1 MSSAL
6 ESLAATGRPAILI
19 GTDKTVLDGLANAFN
34 PDKKGIPITFFTESV
49 EVASKSSELNGA
61 LVIIIDLGAAK
72 RESLVA
78 LQGMM
83 NRISLETPVIVLV
96 DTFDDAL
103 ARWLLQ
109 IKVADFLRKPA
120 DPKEVVKA
128 CVRAL
133 RSSSDLPDAQ
143 SQIIAFIPAA
153 GGVGA
158 TSLSIE
164 AAMILLRHGGSE
176 PDSACLVDLD
186 FDSGACADY
195 LDLEPRLTLAEMG
208 KEGERLDSQLLEV
221 MTSRHA
227 TGLTL
232 FAARGDP
239 TMRHNPDPIVVAR
252 LLDLIS
258 TRFDH
263 VIIDMPR
270 WWEPWTDD
278 VLRGANRVLVITD
291 ATVPGLRLGRRMAT
305 GIHKKMP
312 EISPRV
318 VVNRFEQTMFGA
330 GLRKTD
336 IEKVLEGRLSGVVS
350 NNYRLVREAIDRGC
364 PLETIKQGNPVTLDL
379 KKILINTEGA

>member
-6 ESLAATGRPAILI
+6 ESLAATGRPAIFI
-19 GTDKTVLDGLANAFN
+19 GTDKAVLDGLASAFN
-34 PDKKGIPITFFTESV
+34 PDRKSLATILFREGIEEACKRP
-49 EVASKSSELNGA
+49 ELAGA
-61 LVIIIDLGAAK
+61 LVIVVDLGGAK

-83 NRISLETPVIVLV
+83 GRLSQETPVIVLV

-103 ARWLLQ
+103 ARWLMQ

-120 DPKEVVKA
+120 DPKEVVRA
-128 CVRAL
+128 CIRAL

-143 SQIIAFIPAA
+143 SQIIALIPAA

-164 AAMILLRHGGSE
+164 ASMILLRHAGLE

-239 TMRHNPDPIVVAR
+239 TMRQNPDPIVVAR

-258 TRFDH
+258 TRYDH

-278 VLRGANRVLVITD
+278 VLRGANRILVITD
-291 ATVPGLRLGRRMAT
+291 ATVPGLRLGRRMASA
-305 GIHKKMP
+305 IHKKNS
-312 EISPRV
+312 ETSPRV
-318 VVNRFEQTMFGA
+318 IVNRFEQTMFGA
-330 GLRKTD
+330 GLRKND
-336 IEKVLEGRLSGVVS
+336 IEKVLEGRLAGVVS

-364 PLETIKQGNPVTLDL
+364 PLEAIKPGNPVTLDL
-379 KKILINTEGA
+379 KKILISS